1 MKQLIFIILLSFAFQ
16 GVIQAQ
22 PGERVKQL
30 KIAFLTEKL
39 NLSVQEGQMFWP
51 LYNEHE
57 DNRDVLEK
65 KIRQDY
71 RKIKDSENQLSEKDL
86 ILKLD
91 QITKSRIEMAE
102 MDAEFL
108 KSCLPVLGA
117 EKCSKLVSAEEEF
130 KKEIMRELRDRRHEG
145 RQ

>member
-1 MKQLIFIILLSFAFQ
+1 MKKLIFTVLFVIAFQ
-16 GVIQAQ
+16 GVMLAQ
-22 PGERVKQL
+22 PGEKVKQL

-39 NLSVQEGQMFWP
+39 DLSVEEAQVFWP

-57 DNRDVLEK
+57 DKRDVLEK

-71 RKIKDSENQLSEKDL
+71 RKIKDTENQLSETDL
-86 ILKLD
+86 ISKLD
-91 QITKSRIEMAE
+91 RITKSRIEMAE
-102 MDAEFL
+102 MDTQFL

-117 EKCSKLVSAEEEF
+117 QKCSKLISAEEEF

-145 RQ
+145 K